1 MKTAGWTIAALPVAA
16 IYGRFW
22 REAHWMLI
30 GIAAVVLAA
39 SIGAVA
45 VPYIFSRLVDILNTG
60 QLPAAITLI
69 FVGYAVVRG
78 LTMSGQYAI
87 NFMSVMAAEN
97 LNFIAATSFFEKLLK
112 KPVSFFIEHNP
123 VEIQNARA
131 EGQRAVY
138 VLIQVALVILI
149 PGLTQIVLAI
159 GVLGAVINIEIVL
172 IVLVYGIGY
181 VTLTYFAH
189 HWTRP
194 FLDTAI
200 EANQEN
206 AKFVGNAINAMET
219 LRYFNGDRWVSQ
231 NFSSKADTARVAWID
246 WSKRRSF
253 LALIFGAAAAAQLA
267 ITFVLLLPRFEA
279 GELSVGDIVL
289 INTLLIQL
297 NQPFEMLGMSI
308 NEVMRAYS
316 NFTPFACMWNAPED
330 RTAGTSGVLHLE
342 DGTLAFEQVSFGYG
356 EKSTVSDISFTA
368 RRGEITFLTGETG
381 SGKST
386 LFKLALKAVEP
397 QTGRITVDGTDLADI
412 GRENWYG
419 AIGVVPQ
426 EVMLLN
432 DTLAANIVLGRDRDE
447 ARLRRAAERAAI
459 LPFID
464 ALPEGFET
472 TVGERGLKLSGG
484 ERQRIAIARAL
495 YGDPEFLFLDEASS
509 ALDEATEAEIIG
521 ELRRLGGRVT
531 ILAITHRKSVIA
543 PVDQVIALAGGSAQ
557 TGSNEGEATS

>member
-1 MKTAGWTIAALPVAA
+1 MKTAGWTIVASPVAT

-22 REAHWMLI
+22 REAHWMLL
-30 GIAAVVLAA
+30 GIAVVVLAV

-45 VPYIFSRLVDILNTG
+45 TPYIFSRLIDTLNSA
-60 QLPAAITLI
+60 QLPAAIALM
-69 FVGYAVVRG
+69 FVGYAIVRG

-97 LNFIAATSFFEKLLK
+97 LNFIAATSFFERLLR
-112 KPVSFFIEHNP
+112 KPVGFFIEHNP
-123 VEIQNARA
+123 VEIQSARG

-149 PGLTQIVLAI
+149 PGLAQIVLAV
-159 GVLGAVINIEIVL
+159 GLLGAVVNIEIVV
-172 IVLVYGIGY
+172 IVLVYGIAY
-181 VTLTYFAH
+181 VGFTYFAH

-231 NFSSKADTARVAWID
+231 SFSSKADTARVAWID
-246 WSKRRSF
+246 WSKRRAM
-253 LALIFGAAAAAQLA
+253 LALVFGAAAAAQLA
-267 ITFVLLLPRFEA
+267 ITFVLLLPRFTA

-308 NEVMRAYS
+308 NEMMRAYS
-316 NFTPFACMWNAPED
+316 NFMPFARMWNAPED
-330 RTAGTSGVLHLE
+330 ATAGTSGALHLTN
-342 DGTLAFEQVSFGYG
+342 GTLAFEHVGFGYG
-356 EKSTVSDISFTA
+356 EKRTVSNVSFTA

-386 LFKLALKAVEP
+386 LFKLALKAIEP
-397 QTGRITVDGTDLADI
+397 ESGRITIDGINLAEI
-412 GRENWYG
+412 GRENWYA

-432 DTLAANIVLGRDRDE
+432 DTLTANIVLGRELDQ

-459 LPFID
+459 LAFID

-495 YGDPEFLFLDEASS
+495 YADPEILFLDEASS
-509 ALDEATEAEIIG
+509 ALDEATEAEIVA
-521 ELRRLGGRVT
+521 ELRRQGDRVT
-531 ILAITHRKSVIA
+531 ILAITHRKSVIG
-543 PVDQVIALAGGSAQ
+543 PHDQVIALEGGSARAD
-557 TGSNEGEATS
+557 EAERVV

>member
-1 MKTAGWTIAALPVAA
+1 MKTAGWTIVAAPVAA

-30 GIAAVVLAA
+30 GIALVVLA
-39 SIGAVA
+39 SSVGAVA
-45 VPYIFSRLVDILNTG
+45 TPYIFSRLIDALDAG
-60 QLPAAITLI
+60 RQLPAAIALM
-69 FVGYAVVRG
+69 FVGYAIVRG
-78 LTMSGQYAI
+78 LTMSGQYAV

-123 VEIQNARA
+123 VEIQTARG
-131 EGQRAVY
+131 EGQHSVY
-138 VLIQVALVILI
+138 VLVQVALVILI
-149 PGLTQIVLAI
+149 PGITQIVLAI
-159 GVLGAVINIEIVL
+159 GLLGAVINFEIVL
-172 IVLVYGIGY
+172 IVLVYGVIY
-181 VTLTYFAH
+181 VTATYFAH

-194 FLDTAI
+194 YLDKAI

-206 AKFVGNAINAMET
+206 AKFVGNAVNAMET

-231 NFSSKADTARVAWID
+231 SFAGKADEARNAWIG
-246 WSKRRSF
+246 WSRRRAM

-267 ITFVLLLPRFEA
+267 ITFVLLLPRFAA

-308 NEVMRAYS
+308 NEVLRAYS
-316 NFTPFACMWNAPED
+316 SFLPFARMWNAPED
-330 RTAGTSGVLHLE
+330 TTAGTTGPLRLT
-342 DGTLAFEQVSFGYG
+342 DGTLAFEHVSFGYG
-356 EKSTVSDISFTA
+356 EKRTVTDVSFSA

-386 LFKLALKAVEP
+386 LFKLALKAIEP
-397 QTGRITVDGTDLADI
+397 QAGRITVDGIDLAGI
-412 GRENWYG
+412 GRENWYA

-432 DTLAANIVLGRDRDE
+432 DTLAANIVLGRERHE

-459 LPFID
+459 LAFID

-495 YGDPEFLFLDEASS
+495 YADPDFLFLDEASS
-509 ALDEATEAEIIG
+509 ALDEATEAEIVS
-521 ELRRLGGRVT
+521 ELRRLGAKVT
-531 ILAITHRKSVIA
+531 ILAITHRRSVIA
-543 PVDQVIALAGGSAQ
+543 AGDQVIALDGGSARADAAI
-557 TGSNEGEATS
+557 GP